1 MKTIFISRNRE
12 QLGQFSE
19 EEVKSGLQ
27 TGRFRPD
34 DLAWKEGMDEWQ
46 PLSTFNLGTVA
57 PKVPLY
63 SGEVAGSVPGPDETL
78 LVAVFHVQIP
88 AAAVAGDFPWEDKSL
103 GFMARWWGTTKGTL
117 FAPIKT
123 FGAMPVTGGY
133 GNPILFYLVGALL
146 GGLVVGVTQVLLQ
159 TFVLAASG
167 SADAAAAGGAS
178 LLCALPI
185 AVGSILVGSAIG
197 VLIGAFLGGGII
209 HLLLM
214 IFGGAKNGYEASV
227 RAVCYAGGAIGTM
240 QVVPLLGWLAA
251 SIWGPIIYVIALK
264 EAHKTDYWRVILA
277 VLVPVVVCCGFVIF
291 LAIAIPG
298 IIAASGG
305 QIQ

>member
-63 SGEVAGSVPGPDETL
+63 SGEVAAQSSGAIFP
-78 LVAVFHVQIP
+78 
-88 AAAVAGDFPWEDKSL
+88 AAVAGDFPWEDKSL